1 MENVVQMPTSGQQQR
16 KETVLW
22 VSVLSDGNIYAFGKT
37 MGKNFFVGHWNTGVD
52 YSEAV
57 VEYLPDIS
65 HRAKFALTS
74 VSTDQQ
80 TQVVSYYPLD
90 TIWGAKMYLDEQDI
104 EKYKNILMTWF
115 PFLLPA
121 YFRRKNQTET
131 KLAQTYQASG
141 AYTPNMN
148 AQAMPTAPTAP
159 VQPAAPAAPVQPA
172 TTPTTSTVPVQPAA
186 PASTTQPTTGNNS
199 GAAPITQW

>member
-1 MENVVQMPTSGQQQR
+1 MENVVQMPVAGGQQQK

-90 TIWGAKMYLDEQDI
+90 TIWGAKMYLDEKDI

-131 KLAQTYQASG
+131 KLAQTYQATG
-141 AYTPNMN
+141 AYTPNMGM
-148 AQAMPTAPTAP
+148 QTMQTMPTAPTQP
-159 VQPAAPAAPVQPA
+159 VAQPA
-172 TTPTTSTVPVQPAA
+172 TTQPATTQ
-186 PASTTQPTTGNNS
+186 PATTQPTTTQPTTSENGV
-199 GAAPITQW
+199 APITQW